1 MNNRVR
7 HPIPQRLLLLLLPLL
22 LLAGCSRGSARG
34 TPTPLPPEVRV
45 EQPTP
50 DFGTVQP
57 LPTPPATPTPETNPA
72 ALTIQQILA
81 TKRAELATATPT
93 PARRQGQPPVLVLPT
108 VLGIVDRGSALF
120 YATPGGAVLATLP
133 PGTTLTVTG
142 KSEDGAWLAA
152 YTDDGQA
159 GWVAASQVRLFGDE
173 ETLVAVTE
181 SQSPSL
187 VATLVAEA
195 RLPVGPIPVT
205 PLAPEEP
212 TPGAAT
218 STPPPGSVPATVQAQ
233 GINVRAGP
241 GTDFPVVGGLGQGA
255 QVRVLGR
262 NEAGDWLQIQLPGGG
277 RGWVF
282 APLLSLSGDVEALP
296 VAGFD
301 NPDSFP

>member
-1 MNNRVR
+1 M
-7 HPIPQRLLLLLLPLL
+7 
-22 LLAGCSRGSARG
+22 
-34 TPTPLPPEVRV
+34 

-57 LPTPPATPTPETNPA
+57 LPTPPAAPTPGTNPA
-72 ALTIQQILA
+72 ALTIQEILA
-81 TKRAELATATPT
+81 TKRAELATPTATPT
-93 PARRQGQPPVLVLPT
+93 PANRPPVLVLPT

-142 KSEDGAWLAA
+142 KRGDGLWLAA

-159 GWVAASQVRLFGDE
+159 GWVAANQVRLFGDE
-173 ETLVAVTE
+173 ETLVEVTE

-205 PLAPEEP
+205 PVAPREP
-212 TPGAAT
+212 TPAAT
-218 STPPPGSVPATVQAQ
+218 PTPPPGSVPATVQAQ

-241 GTDFPVVGGLGQGA
+241 GTDFPIVGGLSQGA
-255 QVRVLGR
+255 QVTVLGQ
-262 NEAGDWLQIQLPGGG
+262 NQAGDWLQIQLPDGGQ
-277 RGWVF
+277 GWVF
-282 APLLSLSGDVEALP
+282 APLVALSGDVEALP
-296 VAGFD
+296 VVGFD